1 MALTNHSGELMPN
14 EISGQLLY
22 QLSEKLFTRDSGK
35 GIIRGII
42 LRLYTT
48 SVKTLKVLY
57 SNEEVYMII
66 KEKFQ
71 SSSSTTIRRRR
82 R

>member
-1 MALTNHSGELMPN
+1 MPN